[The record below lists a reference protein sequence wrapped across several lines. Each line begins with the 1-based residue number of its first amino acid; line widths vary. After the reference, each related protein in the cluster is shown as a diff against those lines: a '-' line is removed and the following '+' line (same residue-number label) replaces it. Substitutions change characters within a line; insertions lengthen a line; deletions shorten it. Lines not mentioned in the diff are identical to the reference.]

1 MKYNYT
7 LTIELKSGKTKTY
20 NPEVVFSHHE
30 DDYGNGFYMVVE
42 NCGFDFLNL
51 FDVRYDT
58 RLDPKKLNEYFPI
71 FARDKW
77 SGENGSAK
85 LIHIEEVQNTLSV
98 GKIVKMENSQGED
111 FTVKIVN
118 LFEADGISYAEVEPV
133 GFNGFTREVPIEKIR
148 EV

>member
-7 LTIELKSGKTKTY
+7 LTLEKRDGKQITR
-20 NPEVVFSHHE
+20 NPEVTFSHHE
-30 DDYGNGFYMVVE
+30 DDYGNGFYMVVD

-58 RLDPKKLNEYFPI
+58 RLNRKKLNEYFPI

-77 SGENGSAK
+77 SGKNGSAK
-85 LIHIEEVQNTLSV
+85 LIYIEEVQNTLSV
-98 GKIVKMENSQGED
+98 GKIVKLENSQGED

-133 GFNGFTREVPIEKIR
+133 GFNGFTREVPIDKLK